1 MESWKLKIEKKLTNL
16 VIWKALSLELEG
28 KNTKIINKR
37 LQSDL
42 TIRIMI
48 LVFWSA
54 SRICNSSFEDG
65 KFVHCV
71 HPVLKDG
78 GNCTICSSSENSG
91 AVFACIRETLK
102 SFNLN
107 THKKLRFQV
116 VLIQSMADRFW
127 MHQTSKERARG
138 DGHVWI
144 LLFHK
149 YIPWKRGSGWTTEF
163 QKYVWDSCCCWYSW
177 N

>member
-1 MESWKLKIEKKLTNL
+1 MESWKFKVEKKLTNL

-91 AVFACIRETLK
+91 PVFACKRETLK
-102 SFNLN
+102 SSNLN
-107 THKKLRFQV
+107 NSQEAAVSSCFDTEHGRQ
-116 VLIQSMADRFW
+116 
-127 MHQTSKERARG
+127 
-138 DGHVWI
+138 I
-144 LLFHK
+144 LDASNVK
-149 YIPWKRGSGWTTEF
+149 GTG
-163 QKYVWDSCCCWYSW
+163 
-177 N
+177 